1 MSNLSKKTIA
11 SSVDSMLSN
20 NYFGKFITLG
30 QSFFKAFLSYLKL
43 SNDHSHVFVP
53 YSHCVKKFLVKMW
66 KISIY
71 HINSCNCHIQ
81 QNNPAQIA
89 SSVNQLSLPNCEY
102 YYTRFFFTVGR
113 FLSTY
118 SRQAIPNTA
127 HGDWGCRVST
137 TSVEQRRQ
145 TCFSLNSAARQ
156 TEVPKTKNTMKRPQR
171 RAVFRSPWQHRVN
184 SSSHAAEWYGS
195 FANASLTLTWRAKI
209 RQIYHWKK
217 CCCKQLQCYVI
228 EDGEYGELCSKA
240 LRSAALL

>member
-102 YYTRFFFTVGR
+102 YYTRFFFYRRT
-113 FLSTY
+113 LSFNVFAPSNPEHST
-118 SRQAIPNTA
+118 RRL
-127 HGDWGCRVST
+127 RVS
-137 TSVEQRRQ
+137 
-145 TCFSLNSAARQ
+145 CFDNICR
-156 TEVPKTKNTMKRPQR
+156 TKETD
-171 RAVFRSPWQHRVN
+171 VFFP
-184 SSSHAAEWYGS
+184 
-195 FANASLTLTWRAKI
+195 
-209 RQIYHWKK
+209 
-217 CCCKQLQCYVI
+217 
-228 EDGEYGELCSKA
+228 
-240 LRSAALL
+240 